1 MSGTCIAIDGHPVG
15 MEVPPYVIAEISGN
29 HNGDID
35 RAFEIM
41 AAAKKAGANAVKLQT
56 YTADTMTIEHDG
68 PEFEIEGGLWHGR
81 RLYELYQQAH
91 TPWEWHE
98 ALFAK
103 GRELGITVF
112 STPFDASAVDFL
124 ESLGTPAYKIASF
137 ELVDLPLVRRV
148 AATGK
153 PLIMSTG
160 LADLG
165 EISEAVEAARGA
177 GCRDLILLHC
187 VSGYPS
193 APGEANLRTIPHLAQ
208 AFDVVA
214 GLSDH
219 SHGIGVAVAG
229 VALGAAVIEKHVT
242 LRRADGGP
250 DADFSLEPDELQ
262 ALVDNCHMAWQAL
275 GHVDYSRKE
284 SERGNVVFRRS
295 LYVVRDIAEGEP
307 YTEENVRS
315 IRPGYGLPPKFLA
328 AVLGSQARR
337 ALKRGTPL
345 SWDLLA

>member
-1 MSGTCIAIDGHPVG
+1 MSPTCITIDGHPIGADVA
-15 MEVPPYVIAEISGN
+15 PYVIAEVSGN
-29 HNGDID
+29 HNGDIN
-35 RAFEIM
+35 RAFAIM
-41 AAAKKAGANAVKLQT
+41 EAAKKAGADAIKLQT
-56 YTADTMTIEHDG
+56 YTADTMTIDHDD
-68 PEFEIEGGLWHGR
+68 PDFEIQGGLWHGR
-81 RLYELYQQAH
+81 RLYELYQEAH
-91 TPWEWHE
+91 TPWAWHE

-137 ELVDLPLVRRV
+137 ELIDLPLVRRV

-153 PLIMSTG
+153 PLIISTG
-160 LADLG
+160 LADLC

-193 APGEANLRTIPHLAQ
+193 PPGEANLRTIPHLAQ

-262 ALVDNCHMAWQAL
+262 ALVDNCRIAWQAL
-275 GHVDYSRKE
+275 GRVDYSRKE
-284 SERGNVVFRRS
+284 SERGNAAFRRS
-295 LYVVRDIAEGEP
+295 LYVVRDIAEGEV
-307 YTEENVRS
+307 YTENNVRS
-315 IRPGYGLPPKFLA
+315 IRPGYGLPPKFLP
-328 AVLGSQARR
+328 AVLGSRARR

-345 SWDLLA
+345 AWDLLA

>member
-1 MSGTCIAIDGHPVG
+1 MSAACINIAGRPISKS
-15 MEVPPYVIAEISGN
+15 EPPYVIAEVSGN
-29 HNGDID
+29 HNGDIN
-35 RAFEIM
+35 RAFAIM
-41 AAAKKAGANAVKLQT
+41 EAAKEAGADAIKLQT
-56 YTADTMTIEHDG
+56 YTADTMTIDHDG
-68 PEFEIEGGLWHGR
+68 PDFRIEGGLWHGR

-91 TPWEWHE
+91 TPWAWHE

-137 ELVDLPLVRRV
+137 ELIDLPLVRRI

-160 LADLG
+160 MADLG

-177 GCRDLILLHC
+177 GCRNLVLLHC

-262 ALVDNCHMAWQAL
+262 ALVDNCRMAWQAL
-275 GHVDYSRKE
+275 GRIDYGRKE
-284 SERGNVVFRRS
+284 SERGNAVFRRS
-295 LYVVRDIAEGEP
+295 LYVVRDIAKGEA

-315 IRPGYGLPPKFLA
+315 IRPGYGLPPKFLP
-328 AVLGSQARR
+328 AVLGSRARR

-345 SWDLLA
+345 SWDMLA